1 MIRLVFEGTRVGIP
15 PKTPVGTLY
24 QQRLSA
30 AVASALRLEQPP
42 KVALDAVTDEVQN
55 EHDKYFAQKK

>member
-1 MIRLVFEGTRVGIP
+1 
-15 PKTPVGTLY
+15 
-24 QQRLSA
+24 
-30 AVASALRLEQPP
+30 VASALRLEQPP